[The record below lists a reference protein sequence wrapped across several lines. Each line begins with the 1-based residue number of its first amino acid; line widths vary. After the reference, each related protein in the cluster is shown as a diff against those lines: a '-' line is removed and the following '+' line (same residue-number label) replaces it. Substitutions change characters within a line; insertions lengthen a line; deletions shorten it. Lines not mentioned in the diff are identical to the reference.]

1 MQKHRFIY
9 RKLLAAMLAVTM
21 LIAAGCQSIS
31 NVDLNKVIKNSM
43 LVKSGESKSS
53 LEFQLQLDE
62 ASLNEW
68 DEQEVALLK
77 LISQVKL
84 EVNEAKVQDQYHMS
98 YKGNLVLGEETRIG
112 FSAKFSKEL
121 GIIEIEGAKAPFTF
135 DMTGRT
141 LNTMLGYDIDEDV
154 PQVDDAVATAFGFD
168 LIDKAS
174 GYFIDNLPNPEQIKV
189 NSAVETVNGSSMSL
203 MNVHTEFKGSELW
216 PWLKKYVNALA
227 ADEEGLNKMVAGV
240 AEVFANYPEIWQ
252 AAGTVNPFAS
262 TGQLDA
268 PTTQEIVKLVSA
280 ELKALLEELQQ
291 SFEDPEMDEVVAELL
306 NDDLS
311 LKADFY
317 VDNKLDIRKQIIEL
331 TYAPTN
337 LDTEFMLPLK
347 GIKIKSTSEQWNVNG
362 TVKADAPAADEQAV
376 QLESMFGIQGYQA
389 LKLFD
394 EQSAIYDLLKNKLH
408 ITRQTV
414 VMFSDDYYLPPI
426 LTPSYVTIIP
436 LRYTV
441 EQLGGTIEYNP
452 ATKEVTVNDDAT
464 GTTIV
469 VKSGSNQAIINGK
482 AETWPLNVVTIDGS
496 MYVPARAFAEAIGA
510 EVSWE
515 KIYEGVNM
523 FTLEREL

>member
-1 MQKHRFIY
+1 MQKHRYIY

-31 NVDLNKVIKNSM
+31 NVDLNKVIKNSL

-53 LEFQLQLDE
+53 LEFQLLLDE

-68 DEQEVALLK
+68 DEQEAALLK
-77 LISQVKL
+77 LISHVKL

-98 YKGNLVLGEETRIG
+98 YKGNIVLGGETRIG

-121 GIIEIEGAKAPFTF
+121 GMIEIEGAKAPFTF

-141 LNTMLGYDIDEDV
+141 LNSMLGYDIEEE
-154 PQVDDAVATAFGFD
+154 PQVDDAVATAFGYD
-168 LIDKAS
+168 LINKAS

-189 NSAVETVNGSSMSL
+189 SSAVETVNGSSMSL
-203 MNVHTEFKGSELW
+203 MNVHTEFKGSELG

-227 ADEEGLNKMVAGV
+227 ADEDGLDKMIAGV

-252 AAGTVNPFAS
+252 AAGTVNPFES
-262 TGQLDA
+262 TGGLDA
-268 PTTQEIVKLVSA
+268 PTTQEIVKMVST
-280 ELKALLEELQQ
+280 ELKELLEELQQ
-291 SFEDPEMDEVVAELL
+291 SFNEPGADEAVAELF
-306 NDDLS
+306 NDDLN

-317 VDNKLDIRKQIIEL
+317 VDNKLDIRKQAIEL
-331 TYAPTN
+331 SYAPTN
-337 LDTEFMLPLK
+337 TDMDLFFPFK
-347 GIKIKSTSEQWNVNG
+347 GIKVKSTSELWNVNG
-362 TVKADAPAADEQAV
+362 TVKADAPSADEQAV
-376 QLESMFGIQGYQA
+376 QLESMFDMQGYQA

-408 ITRQTV
+408 ITHQTV
-414 VMFSDDYYLPPI
+414 VMYSDDYYLPPI
-426 LTPSYVTIIP
+426 LTKSYVTIIP

-452 ATKEVTVNDDAT
+452 ATKEVTVFDDAT

-469 VKSGSNQAIINGK
+469 IKSGSNQAIVNGK